1 MLYRGGSNK
10 GKTMKKKSTKK
21 KPLLSEQ
28 LKERVNASELS
39 RYRIS
44 KESGVAQSTISG
56 FMNGHRSL
64 SLANI
69 DKIGEVLDLEL
80 VQR

>member
-1 MLYRGGSNK
+1 
-10 GKTMKKKSTKK
+10 MKKKSTKK

-28 LKERVNASELS
+28 LKESIDASELS